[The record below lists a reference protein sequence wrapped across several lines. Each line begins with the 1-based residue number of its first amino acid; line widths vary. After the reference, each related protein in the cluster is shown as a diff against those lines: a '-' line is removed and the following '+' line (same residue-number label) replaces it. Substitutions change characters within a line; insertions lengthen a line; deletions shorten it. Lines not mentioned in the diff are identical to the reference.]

1 MEGFKDVAL
10 ETLRKGAGSIIGVG
24 FVLLLVTSF
33 VIWFPAGWFQGYGAL
48 DVITVGDVKIG
59 PQEYTRTQQD
69 VLRAMSAQ
77 AGRSLSLQEARAL
90 GLDRLVLARL
100 IGGAALDTHAR
111 ALGLGISDKA
121 LLDGIMA
128 EPAFKDA
135 TGNFSPAAF
144 QQMLYSLN
152 MTEQSFLA
160 SRREDNLR
168 RQVIST
174 LGEVVNTPEMLIDAL
189 NRFNGESRTLRY
201 VLVPSSVAGTIPEP
215 SEADLKRYYENHESK
230 FTQPEFR
237 KIGILAVTPDAL
249 KDQIEITEADIRAA
263 FEANKQ
269 KLDTPEKRLVQQ
281 IPFPDLAAA
290 KAAFERIQSG
300 TDFLT
305 LAKKQGLS
313 ESDIDLGTLS
323 RAEFADPIIAEA
335 AFKLEPN
342 TVSEPVTGKLGSVV
356 LLRVTAIQPG
366 KTPTFEE
373 AKDDLEK
380 DLLKEYASSAIFDL
394 HDKIEDLLASGA
406 TLSEIADKLKLGY
419 QLVDQVDRN
428 GRKPDGSA
436 VTLPSQ
442 KEILNAAFAT
452 DAGVE
457 NDPIDAQDNGV
468 IWYEVLGVVPGQL
481 KPFDQVKDEVA
492 KDWRAGETRTG
503 VTKYAQDLVESLKGG
518 KTLEDIAKNLDVE
531 VLTSDPLKRESITV
545 NVLPASVERAFAL
558 PEKGYGS
565 GPSGVEEGRIVFQV
579 DKVTPPEPL
588 GASEFERLKA
598 QIGLLMSQDAITEYS
613 EALENRYGVTI
624 NRQALARLT
633 GSEEQP

>member
-1 MEGFKDVAL
+1 VAL
-10 ETLRKGAGSIIGVG
+10 ESLRKGAGSIIGVG
-24 FVLLLVTSF
+24 FVLLLVASF
-33 VIWFPAGWFQGYGAL
+33 IIWFPAGWFQGYGAQ
-48 DVITVGDVKIG
+48 DIITVGDVKIG
-59 PQEYTRTQQD
+59 SQEYMRTQQE

-77 AGRSLSLQEARAL
+77 AGRSLSMQEARAL
-90 GLDRLVLARL
+90 GLDQLVLARL
-100 IGGAALDTHAR
+100 IGGAALDTHAQ
-111 ALGLGISDKA
+111 ALGLSISDKA
-121 LLDGIMA
+121 LLDGIMS

-135 TGNFSPAAF
+135 TGNFNPSAF
-144 QQMLYSLN
+144 QQLLYSLN
-152 MTEQSFLA
+152 MTEQSYLA

-168 RQVIST
+168 QQIIST
-174 LGEVVNTPEMLIDAL
+174 LGEVVNTPEMLIEAL
-189 NRFNGESRTLRY
+189 NRYHGESRTLRY

-215 SEADLKRYYENHESK
+215 SDAELKRYYETHASK

-237 KIGILAVTPDAL
+237 KIGVLAVTPDTL
-249 KDQIEITEADIRAA
+249 KDQIEITDGDLRAA
-263 FEANKQ
+263 FEVNKD
-269 KLDTPEKRLVQQ
+269 KLNTPEKRLVQQ

-290 KAAFERIQSG
+290 KAAFEKIQSG

-305 LAKKQGLS
+305 VAKEQGLS
-313 ESDIDLGTLS
+313 EADIDLGTLS
-323 RAEFADPIIAEA
+323 RTEFADPIIGEA
-335 AFKLEPN
+335 AFNLEAN

-366 KTPTFEE
+366 KTPTLEE
-373 AKDDLEK
+373 AKDNLEK
-380 DLLKEYASSAIFDL
+380 DLRKEQASAAIFDL
-394 HDKIEDLLASGA
+394 HDKIEDFLASGA
-406 TLSEIADKLKLGY
+406 TLSEIADKLKLNY

-457 NDPIDAQDNGV
+457 NDPIDAQDDGV
-468 IWYEVLGVVPGQL
+468 IWYEVLGVVPQQL
-481 KPFDQVKDEVA
+481 KSFDQVKDEVA
-492 KDWRAGETRTG
+492 KDWRAEETRTK
-503 VTKYAQDLVESLKGG
+503 VAKYAQNLVESLKGG
-518 KTLEDIAKNLDVE
+518 KTLEDIAKDLNVE
-531 VLTSDPLKRESITV
+531 VLTSDPLKRESISV
-545 NVLPASVERAFAL
+545 NVLPASVEQAFAL

-565 GPSGVEEGRIVFQV
+565 GPSGVDEGRIVFKV

-588 GASEFERLKA
+588 SASEFERLKA

-633 GSEEQP
+633 GSEEEP